1 MHSKIVICITVKIH
15 MCGIFEGIHFHEVGA
30 GKVVARAKS
39 NNNSLMS
46 SWSWPAASK
55 NQLYLIRLASTVLRS
70 WKMLYGKARNHVQ
83 LYSMS
88 PRRLGV
94 LTGPGHHIKVRMLKA
109 DV

>member
-1 MHSKIVICITVKIH
+1 MVDWTLN
-15 MCGIFEGIHFHEVGA
+15 GARFHCDGTLA
-30 GKVVARAKS
+30 LYIVARAKS

-94 LTGPGHHIKVRMLKA
+94 LTGPGHHIKVQMLKA